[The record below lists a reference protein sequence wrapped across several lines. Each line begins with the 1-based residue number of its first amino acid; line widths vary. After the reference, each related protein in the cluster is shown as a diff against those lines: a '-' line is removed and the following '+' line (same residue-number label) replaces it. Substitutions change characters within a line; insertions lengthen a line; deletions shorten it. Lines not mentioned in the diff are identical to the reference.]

1 MARQKNERTR
11 EAILEAAIE
20 MIADQG
26 LNASTAAIAKQAGVA
41 SGSLFNHFESKS
53 DLINAA
59 YLMLK
64 DDLNVAVLDSVP
76 LVADTRTQLR
86 HLWIRWTDW
95 GASKPARRRTLA
107 QLSVSDQV
115 TDKSRAI
122 SFERSAVGI
131 DIVLRAAAEGVF
143 KQHSIDFVG
152 SIVEAFAGATID
164 TMVRD
169 PKRATIYR
177 DATFDALWKALH

>member
-1 MARQKNERTR
+1 MARLKSERTR
-11 EAILEAAIE
+11 EAIIEAAIE
-20 MIADQG
+20 MIAEQG

-41 SGSLFNHFESKS
+41 TGSLFNYFETKS
-53 DLINAA
+53 DLVNAV

-64 DDLNVAVLDSVP
+64 DDLNTAVLDRLP
-76 LVADTRTQLR
+76 LAGDTRTQLR
-86 HLWIRWTDW
+86 HLWTRWMDW
-95 GASKPARRRTLA
+95 GTSKPARRRALA
-107 QLSVSDQV
+107 QLSVSDQI
-115 TDKSRAI
+115 TDESRAI
-122 SFERSAVGI
+122 SFERSAIGI

-169 PKRATIYR
+169 PKRATTYR
-177 DATFDALWKALH
+177 DAAFDALWKALH